1 MDEYGRFD
9 RKARTLPSNTDPTTL
24 STTWDQD
31 FELEVVGAH
40 MIRVIVFSKYL
51 LKEEVHA
58 SGKIRV
64 SGLEGLSTLWGV
76 ALPHSIAL
84 VTNSHEHFI
93 PWLLIEKAHS
103 SWQVLLYLVM

>member
-1 MDEYGRFD
+1 MKIRRKLQTTEVAKRSFIVSLHFSLPVGLHCALELDEYGRFD

-40 MIRVIVFSKYL
+40 MIRVTIFSKYL
-51 LKEEVHA
+51 LKEEVYA

-64 SGLEGLSTLWGV
+64 RELM
-76 ALPHSIAL
+76 AP
-84 VTNSHEHFI
+84 
-93 PWLLIEKAHS
+93 P
-103 SWQVLLYLVM
+103 MP